1 MRTDHDIE
9 SFLYELPYPFENH
22 GPGLW
27 VLHDEIDNIDNIVVH
42 HDAPLLTIRVK
53 VMDLPAKGSRE
64 ALYGELLRL
73 NASELVHGAYGIEE
87 GAVVI
92 TDTIQSP
99 NLDLNEIQGS
109 IDSVVMALTSHYEH
123 LSQYRNK
130 T

>member
-9 SFLYELPYPFENH
+9 TFLYELPYPFDNH

-53 VMDLPAKGSRE
+53 VMDLPTEGRE
-64 ALYGELLRL
+64 ALYEELLKL

-87 GAVVI
+87 DSVVI

-109 IDSVVMALTSHYEH
+109 IDSVVMALTSHYEQLTRH
-123 LSQYRNK
+123 RKK